1 MAAVHERQ
9 AAPAPFGATVVM
21 MSVVAT
27 LVVGQTFV
35 MIPLMPQ
42 LGRAWDVPQESVA
55 WTTTVF
61 AISYACGSLAGG
73 PLSQRYGGRTVLTGC
88 VAALAVATALVPLA
102 SDLTWASVLRA
113 VQGVVAGSFVPV
125 SYAYL
130 GERIPQHRLP
140 LALTTVNCA
149 AASAVVVGQVEGQ
162 LIGAAL
168 GWRAVFLVSAPLLA
182 VGAVAVWRVMLPDPV
197 RPAHVGTTTAG
208 GHARALG
215 SARLLP
221 LFFVTLPLV
230 GSLTA
235 IYTAVQLYGPAE
247 LVGDPGAMLGLR
259 AGALPALVIA
269 VLLAPALGRVP
280 ALPRAALSLVVAVAG
295 LAATALTGDST
306 MALGAALFVFVL
318 AISTV
323 GPAVVQAIGANAG
336 AARGA
341 AMAVYGFVLNLGSGA
356 GAQLP
361 LAVGDLP
368 SVSLIAAAF
377 LAVCAAL
384 VVFAHRAARRGSGRH
399 TRSAAEVPVP
409 ARPRPVPE
417 HAHER

>member
-1 MAAVHERQ
+1 MATVHEKQ
-9 AAPAPFGATVVM
+9 AAPAPFAATVVV
-21 MSVVAT
+21 MSVVAV

-42 LGRAWDVPQESVA
+42 LGRAWGVPQESVA

-88 VAALAVATALVPLA
+88 VAALAVATALIPLA

-130 GERIPQHRLP
+130 GERTPQDRLP

-149 AASAVVVGQVEGQ
+149 AASAVVVGQLAGQ
-162 LIGAAL
+162 LIGDAL

-182 VGAVAVWRVMLPDPV
+182 LGAVAVWRVMLPDPV
-197 RPAHVGTTTAG
+197 RPARVGTATAG

-221 LFFVTLPLV
+221 LFIVTLPLV

-259 AGALPALVIA
+259 ASALPALVIA

-280 ALPRAALSLVVAVAG
+280 ALRRAALSLVVAVAG
-295 LAATALTGDST
+295 LAATALNGDST

-384 VVFAHRAARRGSGRH
+384 VVFAHRAARRGSGPH
-399 TRSAAEVPVP
+399 VRSAAEVPVP
-409 ARPRPVPE
+409 ARPRPGPE